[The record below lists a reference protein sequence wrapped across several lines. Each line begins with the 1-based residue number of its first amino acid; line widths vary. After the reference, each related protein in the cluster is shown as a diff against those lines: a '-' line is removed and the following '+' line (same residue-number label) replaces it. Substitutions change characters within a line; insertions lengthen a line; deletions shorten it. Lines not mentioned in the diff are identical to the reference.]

1 MTIYDGRDKY
11 GRYYEEFE
19 VGDVYKHWP
28 SKTITEAQDQLFCD
42 ITMNHHPLHSDR
54 WYAEEETHF
63 KQNVVVGNF
72 VYSLVLGMSVADVS
86 GKAIA
91 NLEIESLKHSKPT
104 FHGDTVRAET
114 TVLDKVE
121 TSDGKRG
128 IVTVETRGVNQRG
141 EEVCYFRR
149 KVMVPKRPGQ

>member
-1 MTIYDGRDKY
+1 MTVHDGRDKF

-19 VGDVYKHWP
+19 PGDVYKHWP
-28 SKTITEAQDQLFCD
+28 SKTITEAEDHLFCD

-72 VYSLVLGMSVADVS
+72 VYSLVLGMSVPDVS

-91 NLEIESLKHSKPT
+91 NLEVEVLKQYPGPDRQCLEEGPKQRLSTQEIQLHSRT
-104 FHGDTVRAET
+104 YLRHSIR
-114 TVLDKVE
+114 
-121 TSDGKRG
+121 
-128 IVTVETRGVNQRG
+128 
-141 EEVCYFRR
+141 
-149 KVMVPKRPGQ
+149 